1 MRRKLIGVLVLS
13 VMLLFSFASC
23 SLDGILDATQGNKFG
38 QNGSSEAADELAG
51 ILQNTVTNETTKE
64 ELEKAVNEDEKS
76 LDLSQISGFK
86 ELADA
91 FGDDD
96 SKFSL
101 TIKFNGDNEKVFNSI
116 KDNGIITPLTGDAK
130 LEFVKTVNQA
140 IAGDEKAL
148 ADSMKTALNGESAEA
163 TRNTIA
169 ITQYLLGQVVSELNN
184 EGQNYDIPAELKDTL
199 DNLNDQ
205 LAEKAQSDAVI
216 NNGDLLQ
223 IQLVTNVITTV
234 SSIITEMPSEEGDE
248 AGVDMFVKA
257 ADDLRLISKTSQKLK
272 EGGVDTIDIGSL
284 SDIIQSFIDSA
295 TESEEGTN

>member
-51 ILQNTVTNETTKE
+51 ILQNTVTNETTKD
-64 ELEKAVNEDEKS
+64 ELKTAVNEGEKS

-101 TIKFNGDNEKVFNSI
+101 TIKFNGDNEKIFNSI

-169 ITQYLLGQVVSELNN
+169 ITQDLLGQVVSELNN

-199 DNLNDQ
+199 NDLNEQ
-205 LAEKAQSDAVI
+205 LAEKAKPDAEI

-248 AGVDMFVKA
+248 VGVDMFVKA

>member
-23 SLDGILDATQGNKFG
+23 SLDGILDATEGNKFG
-38 QNGSSEAADELAG
+38 QNGSSEAAKNLSG
-51 ILQNTVTNETTKE
+51 MLQNTVADTKTKE
-64 ELEKAVNEDEKS
+64 ELNEAVTDEG
-76 LDLSQISGFK
+76 LDLSKISGFS
-86 ELADA
+86 ELVKA
-91 FGDDD
+91 FD
-96 SKFSL
+96 SENSDFKL
-101 TIKFNGDNEKVFNSI
+101 VIELNNEDLRGNI
-116 KDNGIITPLTGDAK
+116 EQYGIITPLTDKAK
-130 LEFVKTVNQA
+130 EDFVKTVNQA

-148 ADSMKTALNGESAEA
+148 ADSMKTALNEESAEA

-169 ITQYLLGQVVSELNN
+169 ITQNLLDQVMKNM
-184 EGQNYDIPAELKDTL
+184 EGDADIPEELAETL

-234 SSIITEMPSEEGDE
+234 SSIITEMPSEEGE
-248 AGVDMFVKA
+248 EVGVDMFVKA

>member
-38 QNGSSEAADELAG
+38 QNGSSEAAKNLSG
-51 ILQNTVTNETTKE
+51 MLQNTVADTKTKE
-64 ELEKAVNEDEKS
+64 ELKKAVTDEG
-76 LDLSQISGFK
+76 LDLSKISGFS
-86 ELADA
+86 ELVKA
-91 FGDDD
+91 FD
-96 SKFSL
+96 SENSDFEL
-101 TIKFNGDNEKVFNSI
+101 VIELNNEDLRGNI
-116 KDNGIITPLTGDAK
+116 EQYGIITPLTDKAK
-130 LEFVKTVNQA
+130 EDFVKTVNQA

-148 ADSMKTALNGESAEA
+148 ADSMKTALNEESAEA

-169 ITQYLLGQVVSELNN
+169 ITQNLLGQVVAELDK
-184 EGQNYDIPAELKDTL
+184 EGQNDDIPAELKGTL
-199 DNLNDQ
+199 AKLNDQ
-205 LAEKAQSDAVI
+205 LTEKAQPDAVI

-234 SSIITEMPSEEGDE
+234 SSIITEMPSEEGE
-248 AGVDMFVKA
+248 EVGVDMFVKA

>member
-23 SLDGILDATQGNKFG
+23 SLDGIMDATQGNKFG
-38 QNGSSEAADELAG
+38 QNGSSEAAKNLSG
-51 ILQNTVTNETTKE
+51 ILQSTVTDDETKD
-64 ELEKAVNEDEKS
+64 ELKNAVTDEG
-76 LDLSQISGFK
+76 LDLSKISGFS
-86 ELADA
+86 ELVKA
-91 FGDDD
+91 FD
-96 SKFSL
+96 SENSDFKL
-101 TIKFNGDNEKVFNSI
+101 VIELNNEGLRENI
-116 KDNGIITPLTGDAK
+116 EQYGIITPLTDKAK
-130 LEFVKTVNQA
+130 EDFVKTVNQA

-148 ADSMKTALNGESAEA
+148 ADSMKTALNEESAEA

-169 ITQYLLGQVVSELNN
+169 ITQNLIEQVVSELNK
-184 EGQNYDIPAELKDTL
+184 EGQNDDIPPELKDTL
-199 DNLNDQ
+199 NNLNYQ
-205 LAEKAQSDAVI
+205 LTEKAQSDAVI

-234 SSIITEMPSEEGDE
+234 SSIITEMPSEEGE
-248 AGVDMFVKA
+248 EVGVDMFVKA

>member
-38 QNGSSEAADELAG
+38 QNGSSEAAKNLSG
-51 ILQNTVTNETTKE
+51 MLQNTVADTKTKE
-64 ELEKAVNEDEKS
+64 ELKEAVTNEG
-76 LDLSQISGFK
+76 LDLSKISGFS
-86 ELADA
+86 ELVKA
-91 FGDDD
+91 FD
-96 SKFSL
+96 SENSDFEL
-101 TIKFNGDNEKVFNSI
+101 VIELNNEDLRGNI
-116 KDNGIITPLTGDAK
+116 EQYGIITPLTDKAK
-130 LEFVKTVNQA
+130 EDFVKTVNQA

-148 ADSMKTALNGESAEA
+148 ADSMKTALNEESAEA

-169 ITQYLLGQVVSELNN
+169 ITQNLLDQVMKNMA
-184 EGQNYDIPAELKDTL
+184 GDADIPEELAETL

-234 SSIITEMPSEEGDE
+234 SSIITEMPSEEGE
-248 AGVDMFVKA
+248 EVGVDMFVKA

>member
-51 ILQNTVTNETTKE
+51 ILQNTVTNETTKN
-64 ELEKAVNEDEKS
+64 ELKTAVNEDEKS
-76 LDLSQISGFK
+76 LNLSQISGFK

-101 TIKFNGDNEKVFNSI
+101 TIKFNGDNEKIFKSI

-169 ITQYLLGQVVSELNN
+169 ITQDLIDQVMKNM
-184 EGQNYDIPAELKDTL
+184 GGDADIPVELKDTL
-199 DNLNDQ
+199 TDLNKQ
-205 LAEKAQSDAVI
+205 LAEKAKPDAVI

-234 SSIITEMPSEEGDE
+234 SSIITEVPSEEGE
-248 AGVDMFVKA
+248 EVGVDMFVKA

>member
-38 QNGSSEAADELAG
+38 QNGSSEAAKNLSG
-51 ILQNTVTNETTKE
+51 MLQNTVADTKTKE
-64 ELEKAVNEDEKS
+64 ELKEAVTDEG
-76 LDLSQISGFK
+76 LDLSKISGFS
-86 ELADA
+86 ELVKA
-91 FGDDD
+91 FD
-96 SKFSL
+96 SENSDFEL
-101 TIKFNGDNEKVFNSI
+101 VIELNNEDLRGNI
-116 KDNGIITPLTGDAK
+116 EQYGIITPLTDKAK
-130 LEFVKTVNQA
+130 EDFVKTVNQA

-148 ADSMKTALNGESAEA
+148 ADSMKTALNEESAEA

-169 ITQYLLGQVVSELNN
+169 ITQNLLGQVVAELDK
-184 EGQNYDIPAELKDTL
+184 EGQNDDIPAELKGTL
-199 DNLNDQ
+199 AKLNDQ
-205 LAEKAQSDAVI
+205 LTEKAQPDAVI

-234 SSIITEMPSEEGDE
+234 SSIITEMPSEEGE
-248 AGVDMFVKA
+248 EVGVDMFVKA

>member
-38 QNGSSEAADELAG
+38 QNGSSEAAENLSG
-51 ILQNTVTNETTKE
+51 ILQSTMADSTT
-64 ELEKAVNEDEKS
+64 EDKIVEINDAIENDV
-76 LDLSQISGFK
+76 LDLSKISGFN
-86 ELADA
+86 ELAEA
-91 FGDDD
+91 FSG
-96 SKFSL
+96 KETEL
-101 TIKFNGDNEKVFNSI
+101 TLEIQLEDVALRDNIQNH
-116 KDNGIITPLTGDAK
+116 GIVTPLTGDAK
-130 LEFVKTVNQA
+130 LEFEKTVNQA
-140 IAGDEKAL
+140 IAGDVKAL
-148 ADSMKTALNGESAEA
+148 ADSMKNTLTGTNAEA

-169 ITQYLLGQVVSELNN
+169 ITQNLIEQVVSELNK
-184 EGQNYDIPAELKDTL
+184 EGQNDDIPPELKDTL
-199 DNLNDQ
+199 NNLNYQ
-205 LAEKAQSDAVI
+205 LTEKAQSDAVI

-234 SSIITEMPSEEGDE
+234 SSIITEMPSEEGGEVDF
-248 AGVDMFVKA
+248 DMFVGA

>member
-38 QNGSSEAADELAG
+38 QNGSSEAAKNLSG
-51 ILQNTVTNETTKE
+51 MLQNTVADTKTKE
-64 ELEKAVNEDEKS
+64 ELKKAVTDEG
-76 LDLSQISGFK
+76 LDLSKISGFS
-86 ELADA
+86 ELVKA
-91 FGDDD
+91 FD
-96 SKFSL
+96 SENSDFEL
-101 TIKFNGDNEKVFNSI
+101 VIELNNEDLRGNI
-116 KDNGIITPLTGDAK
+116 EQYGIITPLTDKAK
-130 LEFVKTVNQA
+130 EDFVKTVNQA

-148 ADSMKTALNGESAEA
+148 ADSMKTALNEESAEA

-169 ITQYLLGQVVSELNN
+169 ITQNLLDQVMKNMA
-184 EGQNYDIPAELKDTL
+184 GDADIPEELAETL

-234 SSIITEMPSEEGDE
+234 SSIITEMPSEEGE
-248 AGVDMFVKA
+248 EVGVDMFVKA

>member
-51 ILQNTVTNETTKE
+51 ILQNTVTNETTKD
-64 ELEKAVNEDEKS
+64 ELKTAVDEDEKS
-76 LDLSQISGFK
+76 LNLSQISGFE

-101 TIKFNGDNEKVFNSI
+101 TIKFNGDNEKIFNSI

-148 ADSMKTALNGESAEA
+148 TDSMKTALNEESAEA

-169 ITQYLLGQVVSELNN
+169 ITQDLLDQVMKNMD
-184 EGQNYDIPAELKDTL
+184 GDADIPVELKDTL
-199 DNLNDQ
+199 TDLNKQ
-205 LAEKAQSDAVI
+205 LAGKAKPDVVI

-284 SDIIQSFIDSA
+284 SGIIQSFIDSA

>member
-1 MRRKLIGVLVLS
+1 MRRKLIGVMVLS
-13 VMLLFSFASC
+13 VMLLFSFTSC

-38 QNGSSEAADELAG
+38 QNGSSEAAKNLSG
-51 ILQNTVTNETTKE
+51 MLQNTVADTKTKE
-64 ELEKAVNEDEKS
+64 ELKKAVTDEG
-76 LDLSQISGFK
+76 LDLSQISGFSALVK
-86 ELADA
+86 AFDSENSDFEL
-91 FGDDD
+91 GIE
-96 SKFSL
+96 L
-101 TIKFNGDNEKVFNSI
+101 NNEDLRGNI
-116 KDNGIITPLTGDAK
+116 EQHGIITPLTDKAK
-130 LEFVKTVNQA
+130 EDFVKTVNQA

-148 ADSMKTALNGESAEA
+148 ADSMKTALNEESAEA

-169 ITQYLLGQVVSELNN
+169 ITQNLLDQVMKNMA
-184 EGQNYDIPAELKDTL
+184 GDADIPEELAETL

-234 SSIITEMPSEEGDE
+234 SSIITEMPSEEGE
-248 AGVDMFVKA
+248 EVGVDMFVKA

>member
-51 ILQNTVTNETTKE
+51 ILQNTVTNETTKD
-64 ELEKAVNEDEKS
+64 ELKTAVNEGEKS

-101 TIKFNGDNEKVFNSI
+101 TIKFNGDNEKIFNSI

-169 ITQYLLGQVVSELNN
+169 ITQDLLGQVVSELNN

-199 DNLNDQ
+199 NDLNEQ
-205 LAEKAQSDAVI
+205 LAEKAKPDAEI

-234 SSIITEMPSEEGDE
+234 SSIITEMPSEEGE
-248 AGVDMFVKA
+248 EVGVDMFVKA

>member
-13 VMLLFSFASC
+13 VMLLFSFTSC
-23 SLDGILDATQGNKFG
+23 SLDGIMDATQGNKFG
-38 QNGSSEAADELAG
+38 QNGSSEAAKNLSG
-51 ILQNTVTNETTKE
+51 ILQSTVTDDETKD
-64 ELEKAVNEDEKS
+64 ELKNAVTDGG
-76 LDLSQISGFK
+76 LDLSKISGFS
-86 ELADA
+86 ELVKA
-91 FGDDD
+91 FD
-96 SKFSL
+96 SENSDFKL
-101 TIKFNGDNEKVFNSI
+101 VIELNNEGLRENI
-116 KDNGIITPLTGDAK
+116 EQYGIITPLTDKAK
-130 LEFVKTVNQA
+130 EDFVKTVNQA

-148 ADSMKTALNGESAEA
+148 ADSMKTALNEESAEA

-169 ITQYLLGQVVSELNN
+169 ITQNLIEQVVSELNKG
-184 EGQNYDIPAELKDTL
+184 GQNDDIPPELKDTL
-199 DNLNDQ
+199 NNLNYQ
-205 LAEKAQSDAVI
+205 LTKKAQSDAVI

-234 SSIITEMPSEEGDE
+234 SSIITEMPSEEGE
-248 AGVDMFVKA
+248 EVGVDMFVKA

>member
-23 SLDGILDATQGNKFG
+23 SLDGIMDATQGNKFG
-38 QNGSSEAADELAG
+38 QNGSSEAAKNLSG
-51 ILQNTVTNETTKE
+51 ILQSTVTDDETKD
-64 ELEKAVNEDEKS
+64 ELKNAVTDEG
-76 LDLSQISGFK
+76 LDLSKISGFS
-86 ELADA
+86 ELVKA
-91 FGDDD
+91 FD
-96 SKFSL
+96 SENSDFKL
-101 TIKFNGDNEKVFNSI
+101 VIELNNEGLRENI
-116 KDNGIITPLTGDAK
+116 EQYGIITPLTDKAK
-130 LEFVKTVNQA
+130 EDFVKTVNQA

-148 ADSMKTALNGESAEA
+148 ADSMKTALNEESAEA

-169 ITQYLLGQVVSELNN
+169 ITQNLLDQVMKNM
-184 EGQNYDIPAELKDTL
+184 EGDADIPEELAETL

-234 SSIITEMPSEEGDE
+234 SSIITEMPSEEGE
-248 AGVDMFVKA
+248 EVGVDMFVKA

>member
-23 SLDGILDATQGNKFG
+23 SLDGILDATEGNKFG
-38 QNGSSEAADELAG
+38 QNGSSEAAKNLSG
-51 ILQNTVTNETTKE
+51 MLQNTVADTKTKE
-64 ELEKAVNEDEKS
+64 ELNEAVTDEG
-76 LDLSQISGFK
+76 LDLSKISGFS
-86 ELADA
+86 ELVKA
-91 FGDDD
+91 FD
-96 SKFSL
+96 SENSDFKL
-101 TIKFNGDNEKVFNSI
+101 VIELNNEGLRENI
-116 KDNGIITPLTGDAK
+116 EQYGIITPLTDKAK
-130 LEFVKTVNQA
+130 EDFVKTVNQA

-148 ADSMKTALNGESAEA
+148 ADSMKTALNEESAEA

-169 ITQYLLGQVVSELNN
+169 ITQNLLDQVMKNM
-184 EGQNYDIPAELKDTL
+184 EGDADIPEELAETL

-234 SSIITEMPSEEGDE
+234 SSIITEMPSEEGE
-248 AGVDMFVKA
+248 EVGVDMFVKA

>member
-38 QNGSSEAADELAG
+38 QNGSSEAAKNLSG
-51 ILQNTVTNETTKE
+51 ILQNTMADSTAKE
-64 ELEKAVNEDEKS
+64 EIEKINSAIDENNV
-76 LDLSQISGFK
+76 LDLSKVSGFDELAEAFTGKDTELTLQIS
-86 ELADA
+86 L
-91 FGDDD
+91 DDEA
-96 SKFSL
+96 L
-101 TIKFNGDNEKVFNSI
+101 LDNI
-116 KDNGIITPLTGDAK
+116 QINGIVTPLTGDAK
-130 LEFVKTVNQA
+130 LEFEKTVNQA
-140 IAGDEKAL
+140 IAGDVKAL
-148 ADSMKTALNGESAEA
+148 ADSMKNTLTGTNAEA

-169 ITQYLLGQVVSELNN
+169 VTKKLLGQVVSELNK
-184 EGQNYDIPAELKDTL
+184 GQNEDIPPELKDTL
-199 DNLNDQ
+199 NNLNDQ
-205 LAEKAQSDAVI
+205 LTEKAQSDAVI

-234 SSIITEMPSEEGDE
+234 SSIITEMPSEEGE
-248 AGVDMFVKA
+248 EVGVDMFVKA

>member
-51 ILQNTVTNETTKE
+51 ILQNTVTNETTKD
-64 ELEKAVNEDEKS
+64 ELKTAVNEGEKS

-101 TIKFNGDNEKVFNSI
+101 TIKFNGDNEKIFNSI

-169 ITQYLLGQVVSELNN
+169 ITQDLLGQVVSELNN

-199 DNLNDQ
+199 NDLNEQ
-205 LAEKAQSDAVI
+205 LAEKAQSDVVI

-234 SSIITEMPSEEGDE
+234 SSIITEMPSEEGE
-248 AGVDMFVKA
+248 EVGVDMFVKA

>member
-13 VMLLFSFASC
+13 VMLLFSFTSC

-38 QNGSSEAADELAG
+38 QNGSSEAAKNLSG
-51 ILQNTVTNETTKE
+51 ILQNTMADSTAKE
-64 ELEKAVNEDEKS
+64 EIEKINSAIDENNV
-76 LDLSQISGFK
+76 LDLSKVSGFDELAEAFTGKDTELTLQIS
-86 ELADA
+86 L
-91 FGDDD
+91 DDEA
-96 SKFSL
+96 L
-101 TIKFNGDNEKVFNSI
+101 LDNI
-116 KDNGIITPLTGDAK
+116 QINGIVTPLTGDAK
-130 LEFVKTVNQA
+130 LEFEKTVNQA
-140 IAGDEKAL
+140 IAGDVKAL
-148 ADSMKTALNGESAEA
+148 ADSMKNTLTGTNAEA

-169 ITQYLLGQVVSELNN
+169 VTKKLLGQVVSELNK
-184 EGQNYDIPAELKDTL
+184 GQNEDIPPELKDTL
-199 DNLNDQ
+199 NNLNDQ
-205 LAEKAQSDAVI
+205 LTEKAQSDAVI

-234 SSIITEMPSEEGDE
+234 SSIITEMPSEEGE
-248 AGVDMFVKA
+248 EVGVDMFVKA